1 MREDLLHYLWKHRSF
16 DQVELKTT
24 CGRSIQIL
32 KPGFHNHNAGP
43 DFLEA
48 QIRIDAVAWFG
59 SVELHIKSSDW
70 YQHKHDSNSNYD
82 NVILHVVWEEDRKVF
97 HRDGQLIPCL
107 EIRDLTDTT
116 LLYKY
121 KELTCQISDIPCQFS
136 IQSVPS
142 IIQQSML
149 ENVAVERL
157 KAKAKEVLKTF
168 NSLNQDWEET
178 SYRLIMRAFG
188 TKVNKVPML
197 RLAELMPFRLLKKYL
212 NEPDTCAALL
222 FGQAGLLLRSKHAY
236 VESLNKRFQ
245 YLKHKHSLKTS
256 LDRPQ
261 WKFSR
266 MRPANFPSLRLA
278 QYSAFITQNPFLY
291 GYLIELSAFS
301 EIERLFKVSTHTY
314 WEDHYDF
321 NKVRNQKSKPIVG
334 KQMVEHLVINVFSPL
349 LTAVSVHFDQST
361 YMDRALQLL
370 KNTPSESNT
379 ITRKLKKVGIE
390 TDNALTSQGALALY
404 YNYCLKKNCLQCN
417 IGGRILRQ

>member
-16 DQVELKTT
+16 DQVGLKTT
-24 CGRSIQIL
+24 CGKPIQIL
-32 KPGFHNHNAGP
+32 KTGYHNHNAGP

-48 QIRIDAVAWFG
+48 QIQIDVVSWNG
-59 SVELHIKSSDW
+59 SVELHVNSSDW

-82 NVILHVVWEEDRKVF
+82 NVILHVVWEEDRQVY
-97 HRDGQLIPCL
+97 HADGQLIPCL
-107 EIRDLTDTT
+107 EIKDLIDPA

-121 KELTCQISDIPCQFS
+121 KELTYQISDIPCQFS

-142 IIQQSML
+142 IIQKGML
-149 ENVAVERL
+149 EKVAVERL
-157 KAKAKEVLKTF
+157 KVKAEEVLKTF

-178 SYRLIMRAFG
+178 SYRLTMSAFG

-236 VESLNKRFQ
+236 VTGLNERFQ
-245 YLKHKHSLKTS
+245 YLKHKHALSTS
-256 LDRPQ
+256 LERPQ

-266 MRPANFPSLRLA
+266 MRPANFPSIRIA
-278 QYSAFITQNPFLY
+278 QLSAFITQNPTLY
-291 GYLIELSAFS
+291 GYLTELSVFS
-301 EIERLFKVSTHTY
+301 EIERLFKVITHPY
-314 WEDHYDF
+314 WENHYDF
-321 NKVRNQKSKPIVG
+321 NKVRSRKSEPIIG
-334 KQMVEHLVINVFSPL
+334 KQMVDHLIINVFSPL
-349 LTAVSVHFDQST
+349 LMAVSIHFDQST
-361 YMDRALQLL
+361 YMDRALEMLE
-370 KNTPSESNT
+370 KTSSESNT
-379 ITRKLKKVGIE
+379 ITRKLRKVGIE

-417 IGGRILRQ
+417 IGGTILRQ